1 VKCAAHDDADAEGTC
16 AVCRRAVCAR
26 CAAYDIDG
34 CVCCEAC
41 GRAEEER
48 SRSLGSALL
57 GFVGVGYL
65 LALAL
70 GLLVFHAKPYIGGIA
85 AVAAI
90 VLGRVLQ
97 IVFRPSTVTRRL
109 ARADAARD
117 AARDASAPSA

>member
-1 VKCAAHDDADAEGTC
+1 
-16 AVCRRAVCAR
+16 VCRRAVCAR
-26 CAAYDIDG
+26 CAAYDVDG

-48 SRSLGSALL
+48 SRSVGSALL

-109 ARADAARD
+109 GRQEPG
-117 AARDASAPSA
+117 ASADQRAT